1 MANPTADP
9 RKKIFLSGS
18 GPEKNKNDSRI
29 RIHNTDLD
37 STTGF
42 SAVAANPQTEWP
54 KLLEKSYIILFKPCD
69 CSQNNVAWHRVEL
82 ARVGGEL
89 NQPVTNLEAAF
100 APLVFFTTASTSTL
114 QWSPILGQPW
124 PKLLNFSDLT
134 GRVEL
139 VFPTWDCLQCSGA
152 ATYFRRLRKSKFPEP
167 TKLGRLQAK
176 KGSSVSRHKHLSFW
190 ALKQLINNV
199 LF

>member
-69 CSQNNVAWHRVEL
+69 CSQNNVA
-82 ARVGGEL
+82 
-89 NQPVTNLEAAF
+89 
-100 APLVFFTTASTSTL
+100 
-114 QWSPILGQPW
+114 
-124 PKLLNFSDLT
+124 
-134 GRVEL
+134 
-139 VFPTWDCLQCSGA
+139 
-152 ATYFRRLRKSKFPEP
+152 
-167 TKLGRLQAK
+167 
-176 KGSSVSRHKHLSFW
+176 
-190 ALKQLINNV
+190 
-199 LF
+199 